1 MKHIS
6 SNWVHSQ
13 KADAKK
19 QAEKALELAKKQE
32 LLKQSKCK

>member
-1 MKHIS
+1 MKHLS
-6 SNWVHSQ
+6 NNWVHSQ

-32 LLKQSKCK
+32 LLKQNRKK